1 VTRSA
6 PRPHHPGAPVES
18 DAPPTEQEK
27 EITMTTAWQFAI
39 SLGIGVLVGVGYGLL
54 KVRSPAP
61 PPIALVGL
69 LGMLLGQ
76 QLISWLPW

>member
-1 VTRSA
+1 MTS
-6 PRPHHPGAPVES
+6 GAPLPPEAGTPSNS
-18 DAPPTEQEK
+18 DARLSDQEK
-27 EITMTTAWQFAI
+27 EVTMTTAWQFAV
-39 SLGIGVLVGVGYGLL
+39 SLAIGVLVGIGYGLL

-61 PPIALVGL
+61 PPVALVGL